1 MPNVGNCG
9 GIYETVIIASMSESC
24 NVRVSLHNCASTLCT
39 KASIQVCTASANAMP
54 LEIYP
59 YFSDADDYVQI
70 LKNPS
75 EDSILDGKLRV
86 TDEAGLGAVI
96 DLPGMEKYLTFDSR
110 QKL

>member
-1 MPNVGNCG
+1 M
-9 GIYETVIIASMSESC
+9 AESY
-24 NVRVSLHNCASTLCT
+24 NVRVSLHNCTSTLCT

-75 EDSILDGKLRV
+75 EDSIVDGKLRV